1 VVLGADGALLVLDGD
16 LLSRLRVKDELE
28 KSTSDETR
36 SKVSWKVMMQ
46 EKLSSHEEEGEV
58 VSSPGKE
65 EEAGRVIQAGAGTAV
80 KRVNS
85 TAEGDLVSKKDTG
98 VHSEKTA
105 GKPPTNRVTEE
116 VDLLAS
122 LVLSP
127 EADTAKQERPLVR
140 VAGIGVA
147 AGKLAVVVEHS
158 ALKLEPLLKEWNR
171 LDLALRLLAT
181 RAVDGD
187 RRNVFS
193 DPNVG
198 AGCNLLVTVDLL
210 LLVAPLGQRLGVSPH
225 GDLAWVVDELEVTG
239 DRLEVL
245 VLLAVLKTNLEK
257 GVLLT
262 LTKGLLGCDSSELLV
277 GRVVRRGNIVREE
290 DLVGAN
296 VAKTDQV
303 VVLDDATKLLIVVG
317 GPDLPV
323 VVGVV
328 VRVTGNL
335 LALARNT
342 AIVVSE
348 RVTVLVTVEVG
359 LGLLVADGDTVV
371 VLNIDRVGQHDVVAQ
386 GLLELGGH
394 EVVTGTRSVENSEVN
409 LEPEQVEQERHDDQT
424 EGTSSKVLAELLQ
437 ADSTTGS
444 IDVEEVPEINDNGR
458 ANGNESKDTDI
469 LDRDIARKS
478 ESGKDKPLPPLAGE
492 GLMSKL
498 VPLDVEEKTAG
509 HGKDE
514 GRIQED
520 KSGLSNV
527 GIVEEQETGGKDTGG
542 EAVTRLPH
550 DEVCNGD
557 GQGTEGSG
565 QSSESHVRDLVRNVG
580 VSNVIEVE
588 VAIVTDEPANKSEK
602 KLAERRVDIEEVG
615 SLEVVGRE
623 LSKMNLVKN
632 DLVRVA
638 DTPESGHEGQDSDN
652 CETNLVLGLA
662 LDSGPLS
669 TSFGKFV
676 KLRAGVEIVVGE
688 LL

>member
-1 VVLGADGALLVLDGD
+1 
-16 LLSRLRVKDELE
+16 
-28 KSTSDETR
+28 
-36 SKVSWKVMMQ
+36 M
-46 EKLSSHEEEGEV
+46 
-58 VSSPGKE
+58 
-65 EEAGRVIQAGAGTAV
+65 
-80 KRVNS
+80 
-85 TAEGDLVSKKDTG
+85 VSKKDTG

-127 EADTAKQERPLVR
+127 EADTAEQERPLVR

-147 AGKLAVVVEHS
+147 AGELAVVVEHS
-158 ALKLEPLLKEWNR
+158 ALEFKPLLKEWNR

-181 RAVDGD
+181 RAVGGD
-187 RRNVFS
+187 RRNILS
-193 DPNVG
+193 DPDVG

-210 LLVAPLGQRLGVSPH
+210 LLVTPLRKRLGVSPH
-225 GDLAWVVDELEVTG
+225 GDLAWVVDKLEVTG

-245 VLLAVLKTNLEK
+245 VLLAVLKTNLEE

-290 DLVGAN
+290 DLVGTN

-303 VVLDDATKLLIVVG
+303 VVLDDATKLLVVVG

-359 LGLLVADGDTVV
+359 LGLLVADGDAVV
-371 VLNIDRVGQHDVVAQ
+371 VLDIDRVGQHDVVAQ

-394 EVVTGTRSVENSEVN
+394 EVVTGTRSVENSKVN

-444 IDVEEVPEINDNGR
+444 VDVEEVPEIDDNGR
-458 ANGNESKDTDI
+458 ANGNESKDTDV

-514 GRIQED
+514 SSIQED

-527 GIVEEQETGGKDTGG
+527 GIVEEQKAGGKNTGG

-550 DEVCNGD
+550 DKVCNGD

-580 VSNVIEVE
+580 VANVIEVE
-588 VAIVTDEPANKSEK
+588 VAIVTDEPANKGEK

-615 SLEVVGRE
+615 SLEVIGRE
-623 LSKMNLVKN
+623 L
-632 DLVRVA
+632 
-638 DTPESGHEGQDSDN
+638 
-652 CETNLVLGLA
+652 
-662 LDSGPLS
+662 
-669 TSFGKFV
+669 
-676 KLRAGVEIVVGE
+676 
-688 LL
+688 